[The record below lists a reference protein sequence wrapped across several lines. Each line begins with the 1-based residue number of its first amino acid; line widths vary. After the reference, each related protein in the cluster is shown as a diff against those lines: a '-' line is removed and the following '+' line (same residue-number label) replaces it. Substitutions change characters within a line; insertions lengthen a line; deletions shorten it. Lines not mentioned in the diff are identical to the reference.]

1 VLLTEITVAKHT
13 QQQSA
18 FVAGQAFAASYQTMQ
33 TSVPPDPVS
42 DPDELASLVVQQY
55 LRDTGFETGTR

>member
-1 VLLTEITVAKHT
+1 
-13 QQQSA
+13 
-18 FVAGQAFAASYQTMQ
+18 MQ

-55 LRDTGFETGTR
+55 LRDMGFTTGLIF

>member
-1 VLLTEITVAKHT
+1 MLLTTITVTTHT
-13 QQQSA
+13 QQSA
-18 FVAGQAFAASYQTMQ
+18 APEVAFAAYHRTMQ

-55 LRDTGFETGTR
+55 LRDMGFTTGTT